1 MNINDYF
8 NKIND
13 NCQKI
18 FKETLADT
26 ASFGKVHHLSSCIFE
41 FSENLT
47 DKNESNL
54 LRAVSSQIEASAL
67 SLSLGL
73 YRQAFSSL
81 RLALELGLGTVHFS
95 LFKLEHHEWLI
106 GKNDIKWSKLI
117 NEENGVL
124 SQRLTTAFFPEL
136 NAHIKEYNDKASNV
150 YRKLSEFVHG
160 NYETWEKS
168 GLLLKKND
176 ELILRYFRNLESVKE
191 VLLFSLCCRYMK
203 TMTMA
208 QLEIMQFISEDLGHV
223 EPIRILTGGPKEK

>member
-8 NKIND
+8 NKINEI
-13 NCQKI
+13 CQKI
-18 FKETLADT
+18 FTETLEDT
-26 ASFGKVHHLSSCIFE
+26 SSFGKVHHLSSCLFE
-41 FSENLT
+41 FSENLN
-47 DKNESNL
+47 DKHESDL
-54 LRAVSSQIEASAL
+54 LRAVSSQVEASAL

-136 NAHIKEYNDKASNV
+136 NDNIEEYNGKASNV

-168 GLLLKKND
+168 GLVLKKND
-176 ELILRYFRNLESVKE
+176 ELISRYFLYLESVKE
-191 VLLFSLCCRYMK
+191 VLLFALCCRYMK
-203 TMTMA
+203 TFTIP
-208 QLEIMQFISEDLGHV
+208 QLESMQFISEDLGHV
-223 EPIRILTGGPKEK
+223 EPIRLLMGGPKGK